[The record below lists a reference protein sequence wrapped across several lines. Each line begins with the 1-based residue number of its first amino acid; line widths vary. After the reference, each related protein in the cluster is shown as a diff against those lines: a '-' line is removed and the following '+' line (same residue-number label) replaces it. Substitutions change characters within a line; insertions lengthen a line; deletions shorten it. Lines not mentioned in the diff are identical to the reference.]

1 MRKYK
6 IGDQVIMEEKEHYS
20 SNLKRTLKEH
30 NYVFT
35 IIGFFSDRYY
45 DMKENN
51 GAWQDCH
58 ITGIYDEKIDS
69 RFEILDL
76 WNIKK
81 EIKF

>member
-6 IGDQVIMEEKEHYS
+6 IGDTVKMKHQVSYGVELRTALEK
-20 SNLKRTLKEH
+20 H

-45 DMKENN
+45 DMREHN
-51 GAWQDCH
+51 GAFQDCH
-58 ITGIYDEKIDS
+58 IIEIADNNVDS

-76 WNIKK
+76 
-81 EIKF
+81 